1 MVKPLFHSQVKQ
13 MLGADFSELLQELS
27 PFVEPR
33 IDIYEANRNY
43 VLSVDLAG
51 ANKQDLSV
59 KWQNHTI
66 MIEGTIN
73 HPHPGESIQ
82 VIRRERFYGTFIR
95 EISIPEKCDLEQLQA
110 VFEKGILL
118 ITIPF
123 KNSKE
128 NNHDID

>member
-1 MVKPLFHSQVKQ
+1 VVKPLFHSQVKQ

-43 VLSVDLAG
+43 VLSVDVAG
-51 ANKQDLSV
+51 ASRQDLSV
-59 KWQNHTI
+59 KWQNYI
-66 MIEGTIN
+66 VMIEGTIN
-73 HPHPGESIQ
+73 HHPPEESIK
-82 VIRRERFYGTFIR
+82 VIRRERFYGTFKR
-95 EISIPEKCDLEQLQA
+95 EISIPDKCDLGQLQA

-123 KNSKE
+123 KKKE

>member
-1 MVKPLFHSQVKQ
+1 
-13 MLGADFSELLQELS
+13 
-27 PFVEPR
+27 
-33 IDIYEANRNY
+33 
-43 VLSVDLAG
+43 
-51 ANKQDLSV
+51 
-59 KWQNHTI
+59 

-73 HPHPGESIQ
+73 HHHPGESIK
-82 VIRRERFYGTFIR
+82 VIRRERFYGTFKR
-95 EISIPEKCDLEQLQA
+95 EISIPEKCDLQQLQA